1 MRIALEMPPSR
12 GTPPEGNVVDSEDGV
27 VLIGADLRIED
38 LNEQARALFDV
49 PEHDIVGQP
58 VESFLRERDRPRLRK
73 ALAAFDAGR
82 QVVEVIRIETPD
94 GPSES
99 VEIRARRTA
108 DGRTLAVLRSVRE
121 MRIRERVLHRIA
133 LALSEGS
140 GDEMFARMAHT
151 LADALRVDY
160 AFVGELV
167 EPARDCIR
175 VLAMVGPN
183 GLAKPVTYPL
193 DGAPCEL
200 VVRGGEPVFTSRAQ
214 EEFPNDEIFVQLGIH
229 TYQGMPLRD
238 AQGEP
243 IGVLGVMARAPLS
256 EDSIV
261 TSTLA
266 LVASR
271 AAAEILRARAEAR
284 LKRNER
290 HFRALIQASSRFVWG
305 VDANQDP
312 TFGGDAA
319 WTHVSGHREEDG
331 HNWLQAIVPED
342 RDGVGAE
349 WGRAFAEQREV
360 ELAYRVAAPDGEVR
374 NVHVRGIPTFHDDGS
389 FEGFIGTIDDVT
401 PLYRAADELRRQ
413 NAMLHVLR
421 AVGEAKGGGAG
432 FLECVR
438 VALGEICRSLPFELG
453 EAFVWSAEAQAL
465 VPTGLRCADQGD
477 GARAEGDG
485 PVLLGGAAGARLL
498 PRVSAASEPVWVES
512 LAEADVASLD
522 PSAGTG
528 RDRAGV
534 FVPVRFAGDLL
545 AVLELQTGRPM
556 KRDDTLVEVLSQ
568 VGLQLARAHERE
580 FAQKQVREAQL
591 RALESQK
598 LEAVGRL
605 AGGIAHDFNNL
616 LMVVLGEAELAMRDP
631 ATTPALRSS
640 LEEIRASGRRA
651 ASLTAQLLA
660 FARRDIVRSE
670 RIDMCSLV
678 RDAERMLRRVIGEDV
693 RMTTV
698 VDTAPGGCVVVGNRG
713 LFEQVL
719 MNLVVNARE
728 AMPEGGDL
736 EVSVRTSA
744 LSAAAAAAA
753 GGPEAKAGRYVV
765 VSVRDTGHGIPPE
778 HRAAIFEP
786 FFTTKPEGGGFGLA
800 TSYGLVRAAGGF
812 IEVESEVGS
821 GSVFRVHLPVEGA
834 APKRADSSSEP
845 DTQPA
850 ESGNAH
856 RPGHV
861 LIVEDDDAVRSVAVR
876 ILDLGGYRVSAARD
890 LAEAERRLRDAGPPD
905 VLLTDCV
912 LEHESGR
919 EIDEWL
925 RDRVTGPRGTVFM
938 SGYTDDLLI
947 RGGHLPEGKVFLA
960 KPFSADGLLEAV
972 GRVFAEMGMARQPR
986 YGPDRSSGRNE
997 EQA

>member
-27 VLIGADLRIED
+27 VLIGTDLRIED
-38 LNEQARALFDV
+38 LNEQARALFDL

-121 MRIRERVLHRIA
+121 MRIRERVLHRVA

-140 GDEMFARMAHT
+140 GDEMFARMADT
-151 LADALRVDY
+151 LTDALRVDY

-175 VLAMVGPN
+175 VLAMVGPD
-183 GLAKPVTYPL
+183 GLERPVTYPL

-214 EEFPNDEIFVQLGIH
+214 EEFPNDGIFVELGIH

-271 AAAEILRARAEAR
+271 ASAEISRARAEAR

-312 TFGGDAA
+312 TFGGETA

-331 HNWLQAIVPED
+331 RDWLQAVVPED
-342 RDGVGAE
+342 RDRVAAE

-374 NVHVRGIPTFHDDGS
+374 NIHARGIPTFHDDGS

-401 PLYRAADELRRQ
+401 PLHRAADELRRQ

-432 FLECVR
+432 FLECVG
-438 VALGEICRSLPFELG
+438 VALGEICRSLPFELA
-453 EAFVWSAEAQAL
+453 EALVWSTEADAL
-465 VPTGLRCADQGD
+465 VPAGLRCVGEQD
-477 GARAEGDG
+477 GSHAEEGG

-498 PRVSAASEPVWVES
+498 PRVSAATEPVWVES
-512 LAEADVASLD
+512 LAQAEVAPPDRRADSS
-522 PSAGTG
+522 P
-528 RDRAGV
+528 DRAAV
-534 FVPVRFAGDLL
+534 FVPVRFAGELL
-545 AVLELQTGRPM
+545 AVLELHTRRRM

-580 FAQKQVREAQL
+580 LAQKQVREAEF

-616 LMVVLGEAELAMRDP
+616 LMVVLGEAELALRDP

-670 RIDMCSLV
+670 RIDVCALV
-678 RDAERMLRRVIGEDV
+678 RDAERMLRRVVGEDV
-693 RMTTV
+693 RMTMR
-698 VDTAPGGCVVVGNRG
+698 VDAASSDCVVEGNRG
-713 LFEQVL
+713 LIEQVL
-719 MNLVVNARE
+719 TNLVVNARE
-728 AMPEGGDL
+728 AMPAGGDI
-736 EVSVRTSA
+736 EVGVRTATS
-744 LSAAAAAAA
+744 SAAAAAAV
-753 GGPEAKAGRYVV
+753 GGPDAKAGRYVV

-786 FFTTKPEGGGFGLA
+786 FFTTKPEGSGFGLA
-800 TSYGLVRAAGGF
+800 TSYGIVRAAGGF

-821 GSVFRVHLPVEGA
+821 GSVFRVHLPVARLSPERSGASDDAA
-834 APKRADSSSEP
+834 AP
-845 DTQPA
+845 QPA
-850 ESGNAH
+850 EPRAAH

-861 LIVEDDDAVRSVAVR
+861 LIVEDDDAVRSVAGR
-876 ILDLGGYRVSAARD
+876 ILDL
-890 LAEAERRLRDAGPPD
+890 
-905 VLLTDCV
+905 
-912 LEHESGR
+912 
-919 EIDEWL
+919 
-925 RDRVTGPRGTVFM
+925 
-938 SGYTDDLLI
+938 
-947 RGGHLPEGKVFLA
+947 
-960 KPFSADGLLEAV
+960 
-972 GRVFAEMGMARQPR
+972 
-986 YGPDRSSGRNE
+986 
-997 EQA
+997 

>member
-12 GTPPEGNVVDSEDGV
+12 GVPPDGSVVDSEDGV
-27 VLIGADLRIED
+27 VLIGPDLRIEE

-49 PEHDIVGQP
+49 PELDIVGRP
-58 VESFLRERDRPRLRK
+58 VEAFLRERDRPRLRH
-73 ALAAFDAGR
+73 ALAAFDVGR
-82 QVVEVIRIETPD
+82 QVVEVIRIETPK

-99 VEIRARRTA
+99 VEIRARRTS

-121 MRIRERVLHRIA
+121 MRIRERVLHRVA

-151 LADALRVDY
+151 LTDALRVDY

-175 VLAMVGPN
+175 VLAMVGPD
-183 GLAKPVTYPL
+183 GLEKPVTYPL

-214 EEFPNDEIFVQLGIH
+214 EEFPNDHIFIELGIH

-238 AQGEP
+238 ASGKP

-271 AAAEILRARAEAR
+271 AAAEISRARAEAK

-290 HFRALIQASSRFVWG
+290 HFSALIQASSRFVWG

-312 TFGGDAA
+312 TFGGEAA
-319 WTHVSGHREEDG
+319 WSHVSGHAEEDG
-331 HNWLQAIVPED
+331 YDWLQAIVPED
-342 RDGVGAE
+342 RDAVGAA

-360 ELAYRVAAPDGEVR
+360 ELAYRVAAPDGGVR

-421 AVGEAKGGGAG
+421 AVGEVKGAGAG

-438 VALGEICRSLPFELG
+438 VALGEICRSLPFERG
-453 EAFVWSAEAQAL
+453 EAFVWSTESRAL
-465 VPTGLRCADQGD
+465 VPSGVRVDERDA
-477 GARAEGDG
+477 ASAEEDI
-485 PVLLGGAAGARLL
+485 PVLLGGAAGDRLL
-498 PRVSAASEPVWVES
+498 PRVSAATEPVWVERLS
-512 LAEADVASLD
+512 QADLTGVDVAAD
-522 PSAGTG
+522 AG

-534 FVPVRFAGDLL
+534 FVPVRFGGDLV
-545 AVLELQTGRPM
+545 AVLELHTARPM

-580 FAQKQVREAQL
+580 LTQKQVREAQL

-616 LMVVLGEAELAMRDP
+616 LMVVLGEAELALRDP
-631 ATTPALRSS
+631 ATTQELRSS

-670 RIDMCSLV
+670 KVDMSSLV
-678 RDAERMLRRVIGEDV
+678 RDGERMLRRVIGEDV
-693 RMTTV
+693 RVTTR
-698 VDTAPGGCVVVGNRG
+698 VDAASGDCVVEGNRG
-713 LFEQVL
+713 LLEQVL

-728 AMPEGGDL
+728 AMPDGGDI

-753 GGPEAKAGRYVV
+753 GGPEAKAGQYVV

-786 FFTTKPEGGGFGLA
+786 FFTTKPEGSGFGLA
-800 TSYGLVRAAGGF
+800 TSYGIVRAAGGF

-821 GSVFRVHLPVEGA
+821 GSVFRVHLPAIPATPERIA
-834 APKRADSSSEP
+834 SSDEEP
-845 DTQPA
+845 T
-850 ESGNAH
+850 AH
-856 RPGHV
+856 REEPLTVDRPGHV

-890 LAEAERRLRDAGPPD
+890 LAEAERRVREAGPPD

-912 LEHESGR
+912 LERESGR

-925 RDRVTGPRGTVFM
+925 RGRVTGPLGTVFM

-972 GRVFAEMGMARQPR
+972 GRVFAEMGMASRPTAGRGQPSR
-986 YGPDRSSGRNE
+986 PNE
-997 EQA
+997 EEE